1 VTDVAAVT
9 DRGRVREANE
19 DRYLTK
25 RSDGVTLLAVA
36 DGVGGEAGGDVASAA
51 AVDALASSFD
61 FAARDTASALA
72 SAMRAANDA
81 VLRATAEH
89 GHHTAASTLVAAA
102 VRGRQIA
109 VANLGD
115 SRAYLVRG
123 RAARQITTD
132 HAGEL
137 ANSITRF
144 VGDPRGISPDVFVEI
159 ARPRDRLVLCS
170 DGLTK
175 HVAPE
180 EIGAAAGATP
190 ERAARSLVELANARG
205 GQDNV
210 TVVVYASPLLIG
222 RTVALVLLAL
232 LVLIALA
239 GSAGALLAVP
249 SAPPPAS
256 PSPSPSPSPTMS
268 PSPSPTPS
276 PGPTES
282 PPATPSPSPSP

>member
-19 DRYLTK
+19 DRYVTK
-25 RSDGVTLLAVA
+25 RSAGVTLLAVA

-51 AVDALASSFD
+51 AVDALASTFD
-61 FAARDTASALA
+61 FGARDTPAALA
-72 SAMRAANDA
+72 SAVRAANDA
-81 VLRATAEH
+81 VLRATTES
-89 GHHTAASTLVAAA
+89 GHRTAASTLVAAA

-123 RAARQITTD
+123 GAARQITTD

-180 EIGAAAGATP
+180 EIGAAAGGAP
-190 ERAARSLVELANARG
+190 ERAARSLVELANSRG

-210 TVVVYASPLLIG
+210 TVVVYASPLVVG
-222 RTVALVLLAL
+222 RTVALILLAL

-249 SAPPPAS
+249 IPTSS
-256 PSPSPSPSPTMS
+256 PSPSPAASA
-268 PSPSPTPS
+268 SPSPTPGEPS
-276 PGPTES
+276 
-282 PPATPSPSPSP
+282 ATPSPSPSASPSASPSP